1 TRRSSDLADLLR
13 ARLEQQPHRAVQ
25 LHRNAAAWYADHGLA
40 DDAIGHAVSAGEM
53 TWAARLIE
61 EHFDERFYLHG
72 EVSTVQGWLALLP
85 AELAGS
91 RPRLLL
97 ARARLALLGGGLEEA
112 EGLLNSAERI
122 SADADPDFEPSAG
135 RASSLPVNVPAAAKL
150 PRVYFAELRG
160 GAETTVDPV

>member
-1 TRRSSDLADLLR
+1 LPR
-13 ARLEQQPHRAVQ
+13 ARLEQQSDRAAQ

-72 EVSTVQGWLALLP
+72 EASTVQRWLSLLP

-91 RPRLLL
+91 RARLLL
-97 ARARLALLGGGLEEA
+97 ARARLDLLGGGLAEA
-112 EGLLNSAERI
+112 G
-122 SADADPDFEPSAG
+122 
-135 RASSLPVNVPAAAKL
+135 
-150 PRVYFAELRG
+150 
-160 GAETTVDPV
+160 